1 MTVVIDEAE
10 LEQFGYQLLKAMP
23 EHILNRGLS
32 YYHEGRVVFV
42 EMVGRTLVADVT
54 GSEFYDVA
62 LDLDWVHMR
71 SRCSCPYEDICKH
84 MAAVFFEVYAMYQ
97 SPEVFVAKLLASRA
111 GEQGGVP
118 TLNTTSPVAPEPEVL
133 AKLQEDDDFD
143 TWLNALRHG
152 IGYADE
158 KTIYHQALSL
168 DNRVERAKEVCA
180 TWSDNTRD
188 RFELLL
194 YLYAMQTAGTLL
206 GASLSDNYYART
218 LEMALRRYG
227 SFISSLLNTSRVSSA
242 AADAAWNA
250 RLVQFIREGFVRQAT
265 PNESILQ
272 TVCFVYEYWLAEV
285 LSLSE
290 EIAWW
295 EDVEAD
301 SSQHRQEIVRLML
314 SYFYTK
320 AGDDAKA
327 WLMLDG
333 LDPKFRAVFYFIN
346 LDVLVRERAWAR
358 AYGWLKHITSDDV
371 KLRQWDLWRLS
382 ENWVVV
388 AQHHEDARSDC
399 EAFLTENESLS
410 QPYLMRFYIMTEQYR
425 AWVDYCLFNDLTIT
439 GIEREELRHVEKA
452 APEYLLPLYHQ
463 AVERCIRLKNR
474 AAYKVAVRHL
484 KKLSTLYKKLKR
496 QDDWVRFLNQFT
508 SRYTRLRALQDE
520 MRKRG
525 VIT

>member
-1 MTVVIDEAE
+1 
-10 LEQFGYQLLKAMP
+10 
-23 EHILNRGLS
+23 
-32 YYHEGRVVFV
+32 
-42 EMVGRTLVADVT
+42 
-54 GSEFYDVA
+54 
-62 LDLDWVHMR
+62 
-71 SRCSCPYEDICKH
+71 

-180 TWSDNTRD
+180 TWSDDARV

-206 GASLSDNYYART
+206 GASLSDNYYVRT
-218 LEMALRRYG
+218 LEMILRRYG
-227 SFISSLLNTSRVSSA
+227 GLISSLLDTTRASSA

-250 RLVQFIREGFVRQAT
+250 RLIQFLREGLVQQTT
-265 PNESILQ
+265 PDVQILQ
-272 TVCFVYEYWLAEV
+272 AACFVYEYWLGEV
-285 LSLSE
+285 PSLSE

-295 EDVEAD
+295 EDVQAD
-301 SSQHRQEIVRLML
+301 NLQNRQETVRLML

-327 WLMLDG
+327 WSLLDG
-333 LDPKFRAVFYFIN
+333 LDAEFRAAFYFIN
-346 LDVLVRERAWAR
+346 LDVLVRQSAWAR
-358 AYGWLKHITSDDV
+358 AHVWLKHISLDDA
-371 KLRQWDLWRLS
+371 KLRQWYAWRLS

-388 AQHHEDARSDC
+388 AQHHGDARSDC
-399 EAFLTENESLS
+399 EAFLTENEPLS
-410 QPYLMRFYIMTEQYR
+410 HSYLARFYIMTEQYR
-425 AWVDYCLFNDLTIT
+425 AWVDYCLFN
-439 GIEREELRHVEKA
+439 GRMPNEIEREALRHVEKA